1 MTPLTEPHAIDTRAR
16 VHGAAAAWLLA
27 MLLVGTG
34 TMHFVSPSG
43 FERIVPHFIGAA
55 PFWVFVSGLAELGC
69 AVALALRPARR
80 LGALAAVVLFVAVF
94 PANIQMALDS
104 GGSDHDLF
112 HSPVVAWGRLPLQIP
127 LIAWALYIAKRAER
141 RV

>member
-1 MTPLTEPHAIDTRAR
+1 MTPLAEPHAVDARAQR
-16 VHGAAAAWLLA
+16 RGAASAWLLA
-27 MLLVGTG
+27 ILLVSTG

-43 FERIVPHFIGAA
+43 FERIVPHVLGAA

-69 AVALALRPARR
+69 AAALALRATRR
-80 LGALAAVVLFVAVF
+80 GGALAAVVLFVAVF

-112 HSPVVAWGRLPLQIP
+112 HNPLLAWGRLPLQIV
-127 LIAWALYIAKRAER
+127 LIAWALYIANRAR
-141 RV
+141 RR